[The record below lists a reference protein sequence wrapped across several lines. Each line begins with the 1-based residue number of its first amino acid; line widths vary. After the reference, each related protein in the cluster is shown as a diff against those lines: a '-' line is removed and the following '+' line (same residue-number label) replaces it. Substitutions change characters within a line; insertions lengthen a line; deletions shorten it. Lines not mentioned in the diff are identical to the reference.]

1 MTPNSKI
8 FFDTAPFIYWLEQHP
23 TLCLKAR
30 KFVADAVAFNC
41 DFTTSVVSF
50 AEFGVYPERNGRP
63 DLIQDFEDAIADFS
77 FDFLEINLPI
87 ARMAYRLRAKY
98 TFLKGMDAFQ
108 LAAALHS
115 GCQYFLTNGRPLSVI
130 TEINII
136 ILEDWT

>member
-1 MTPNSKI
+1 MNPNSKI

-23 TLCLKAR
+23 TLFGKVRQLM
-30 KFVADAVAFNC
+30 ADAAAVSCEYA
-41 DFTTSVVSF
+41 TSVVSF

-63 DLIQDFEDAIADFS
+63 DLIQDFEDVLFDFS

-87 ARMAYRLRAKY
+87 ARIAYRLRAKY
-98 TFLKGMDAFQ
+98 AFLKGMDAFQ
-108 LAAALHS
+108 LASALHA
-115 GCQYFLTNGRPLSVI
+115 GCHYFLTNDRPLNVS